1 MDEEDDVF
9 LLGGGCGGWGSG
21 GCGGWG
27 GCWSP
32 CSQNFLPFSMW

>member
-1 MDEEDDVF
+1 MDEEDVF
-9 LLGGGCGGWGSG
+9 LSGWGGWGGCG

-27 GCWSP
+27 GWWSP